1 MYRDFQKLRL
11 FFGVEWVFCESKEVL
26 NQEIAEARRQ
36 GRKFM
41 HRTDGSRY
49 WMGLLPEGDVLE
61 GGKINIP
68 AAVIAAQLPDVIIQ
82 VDLDDDK
89 GWVCVISEGQPVAD
103 YDKVVSRDESIRL
116 AFEAAK
122 VYMQAQIC
130 SATIEGSVRTFDIFL
145 DNASQTKADYQG
157 QMFPTPLITKGRVKG
172 AVALMLLCGIAYG
185 GYFGFELYQQK
196 QRAAELAAAEQIRQN
211 NLSAAEMERLAAE
224 RRAKLEEFKIRV
236 DAARKSFNQANG
248 AIGPRIYDAWRRVI
262 ENMPVSIIP
271 QSLRQNVQCSTQ
283 SCVASWTIS
292 GGKMLDRLEL
302 EKAGARLPSGVGTVE
317 SVIGAS
323 VIESEYGMPEF
334 EAGSLGH
341 SEYPRTALQMV
352 DDLRPMGEV
361 HFPVPVQAISVP
373 GIPDMQIPDEV
384 IGKKQSV
391 VIAVKAPFALK
402 KVRDI
407 MEKTSGLAVNWDL
420 LRVEFESQHAIR
432 QIQLQGNIYF
442 KSEN

>member
-1 MYRDFQKLRL
+1 MYKDFQKLRL
-11 FFGVEWVFCESKEVL
+11 FFGVEWIFCESKEVL

-61 GGKINIP
+61 GGKINVP

-103 YDKVVSRDESIRL
+103 YDKVVSRDESIRM

-130 SATIEGSVRTFDIFL
+130 SATIEGSARTFDAFL
-145 DNASQTKADYQG
+145 ENAPQTKVEYQG
-157 QMFPTPLITKGRVKG
+157 QMFPTPLITKGRVKVG
-172 AVALMLLCGIAYG
+172 VAVMLLCAIAYG
-185 GYFGFELYQQK
+185 GYFGFEMYQQK
-196 QRAAELAAAEQIRQN
+196 QREAELAAAERIRQN

-224 RRAKLEEFKIRV
+224 RRVKLEEFKVRV
-236 DAARKSFNQANG
+236 DAARKSFNQING
-248 AIGPRIYDAWRRVI
+248 AMGPRMYSAWRQVV
-262 ENMPVSIIP
+262 ENMPTSIVP
-271 QSLRQNVQCSTQ
+271 QALRQSVQCSTQ

-292 GGKMLDRLEL
+292 GGKMLDRLDL
-302 EKAGARLPSGVGTVE
+302 EKAGARLPGGAGTVE

-323 VIESEYGMPEF
+323 MIESEYGMPKF
-334 EAGSLGH
+334 ETSPMGH

-361 HFPVPVQAISVP
+361 HFPMAVQPITVP

-384 IGKKQSV
+384 IGKKQPV
-391 VIAVKAPFALK
+391 VIAVSGPFALQK
-402 KVRDI
+402 AHDI

-432 QIQLQGNIYF
+432 QIQLQGNILF